1 MSNEPFIIGTRGS
14 ELALCQADMV
24 MAALRAAHP
33 DLQIERKIIVT
44 SGDRRQDLRFSEFA
58 TGAHVDKGIFI
69 KELEIALE
77 RGEIHAAVHSLKDV
91 PSEMP
96 PEFLI
101 SAVLPRANTEDVLVA
116 REPHTIQSLPGGAKI
131 GISSVRRMR
140 LLRWRRPD
148 VNAVEIRGNVPTRLR
163 KLFAPSELDGILLA
177 RAGLERL
184 GLLQN
189 DVVTIDD
196 RRLPAWVLDSDDFYP
211 AAGQGAIGIETR
223 RDDKTTIALLS
234 KINDAATLAR
244 VQAEREFLRL
254 LGAGCQTPVGTLT
267 RIDGND
273 LHMSVV
279 VFDEADAEAPPFE
292 AEASAWIKEPLA
304 LAAKLAAMVK
314 QR

>member
-1 MSNEPFIIGTRGS
+1 MNPERLIIGTRGS

-24 MAALRAAHP
+24 MAALRLAHP
-33 DLQIERKIIVT
+33 ELEVERKIIAT
-44 SGDRRQDLRFSEFA
+44 TGDRRQDLRFSEFSA
-58 TGAHVDKGIFI
+58 GEHLDKGIFI
-69 KELEIALE
+69 KELETALE

-96 PEFLI
+96 PAFTI
-101 SAVLPRANTEDVLVA
+101 AAVLPRANTEDVLVT
-116 REPHTIQSLPGGAKI
+116 REAHSIQSLPPGAKI
-131 GISSVRRMR
+131 GTSSVRRMR

-148 VNAVEIRGNVPTRLR
+148 VHAVEIRGNVPTRVR

-189 DVVTIDD
+189 DVVVIDD
-196 RRLPAWVLDSDDFYP
+196 RRLPACILDNHDFFP
-211 AAGQGAIGIETR
+211 AAGQGAIGIEAR
-223 RDDKTTIALLS
+223 QEDKNTLALLD
-234 KINDAATLAR
+234 KINDARTLAR

-267 RIDGND
+267 RIEGPD
-273 LHMSVV
+273 LQMHVV
-279 VFDEADAEAPPFE
+279 VFDEADAAAPPFE
-292 AEASAWIKEPLA
+292 AEASAGVREPLA
-304 LAAKLAAMVK
+304 LAAKLAAMVQ